1 MLSFDSGTSLEV
13 FAFSVNVIAIFFCYG
28 GNHDSQLGSN
38 VLKKFIGLMHSMKIN
53 FLLSNLSDGP

>member
-38 VLKKFIGLMHSMKIN
+38 VLKKFIGLMHSNEDKLFII
-53 FLLSNLSDGP
+53 